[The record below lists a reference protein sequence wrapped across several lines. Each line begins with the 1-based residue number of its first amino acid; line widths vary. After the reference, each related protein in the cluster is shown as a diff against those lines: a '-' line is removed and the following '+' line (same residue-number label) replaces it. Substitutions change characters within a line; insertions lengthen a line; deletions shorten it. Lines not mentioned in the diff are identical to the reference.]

1 MMEGHTNNLSFAVF
15 HPNLPTI
22 ISGSEDGTVKI
33 WNSNTYRL
41 ENTLSYALEQACMD
55 PTGKLIYACNQLV
68 LSGNVQSCSEDA
80 TAEGNHI
87 SLMIK
92 EISTMEIFGSNLI
105 CSSDGQFMTV
115 VGDGE
120 YIIYTALAWRN
131 KHQRQR
137 VRGVLG
143 LGEWGLIYWSG
154 TGSLVAI
161 TLEESFYF
169 LCFDQDAY
177 NAKLKK
183 GVDIMDEGFE
193 EAFDVM
199 SEVFHNPSNITR
211 SVTTAKWVGDCF
223 IYTTAGS
230 RINYL
235 SGNKSYTMSPS
246 DMYYI
251 VGYIRAHNWVHL
263 ADKDMNIYGYASSLS
278 VVEYQMAVLHS
289 DMEAAAEILPTLP
302 KEQLNKLDDLD
313 AAVEIMYSIP
323 GNEAETKLLL
333 LMGDQEG
340 LKQLAAT
347 VEKNGTNNLAFVTL
361 FQLGDMKACL
371 DLLMKMN
378 RAPEV
383 ALFAWTYAPSLAPHV
398 ADVCSGPRTSPL
410 RRPYI
415 NKCSRA
421 VSWASMVVNCR
432 QTPSAKRAL
441 QRMTLPPSGAFS
453 RDVRGQAEHVRIML
467 NVVVLPALL
476 GPSTANITSL
486 ETPKETSSTTLF
498 PSKDLVT

>member
-33 WNSNTYRL
+33 WNNNTYRL

-193 EAFDVM
+193 EAFDVV
-199 SEVFHNPSNITR
+199 SEVFHKQQVLYHEPIR
-211 SVTTAKWVGDCF
+211 H
-223 IYTTAGS
+223 
-230 RINYL
+230 
-235 SGNKSYTMSPS
+235 
-246 DMYYI
+246 YI

-347 VEKNGTNNLAFVTL
+347 VEKNGTNNLAFATL
-361 FQLGDMKACL
+361 FQLGDTKACL

-398 ADVCSGPRTSPL
+398 ADVCQSTYMSNEVAAMSNSTLVFSSGPRTSPL

-441 QRMTLPPSGAFS
+441 QGMTLPPSGAFS
-453 RDVRGQAEHVRIML
+453 RDVRGQAEHV
-467 NVVVLPALL
+467 
-476 GPSTANITSL
+476 
-486 ETPKETSSTTLF
+486 
-498 PSKDLVT
+498 